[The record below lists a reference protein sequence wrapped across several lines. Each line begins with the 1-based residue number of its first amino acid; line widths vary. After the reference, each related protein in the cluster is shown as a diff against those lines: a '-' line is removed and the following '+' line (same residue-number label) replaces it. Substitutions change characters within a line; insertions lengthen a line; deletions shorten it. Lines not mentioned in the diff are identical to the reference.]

1 VKEEAAIS
9 LKGATVLELGAG
21 MGLCG
26 LLAAQL
32 GAREVVITDCSYVG
46 LNVLLRNCND
56 ARGVVQVDASI
67 LQLPSL
73 CKVSHTLLRCAA
85 EIWVLQMGHAVS

>member
-1 VKEEAAIS
+1 VCQVKEAAAIS
-9 LKGATVLELGAG
+9 LRGATVLELGAG

-46 LNVLLRNCND
+46 LSVLLHNCND
-56 ARGVVQVDASI
+56 ARGVAQVLPDNRK

-73 CKVSHTLLRCAA
+73 CPYSHGCGAA
-85 EIWVLQMGHAVS
+85 PRSGSF

>member
-1 VKEEAAIS
+1 VVCQVKEAAAIS
-9 LKGATVLELGAG
+9 LRGATVLELGAG

-46 LNVLLRNCND
+46 LGVLLRNCND
-56 ARGVVQVDASI
+56 ARGAAQV
-67 LQLPSL
+67 LPPNLPLPSP
-73 CKVSHTLLRCAA
+73 CPKSHGCGAA
-85 EIWVLQMGHAVS
+85 RRSGSF